1 MNRSETIASLAA
13 ALSRAQAAIQPALK
27 DKTNPAFR
35 SHYATLESVVEACRD
50 SLATNDLAV
59 LQFPCDHEAADR
71 VALRTML
78 LHKSGEFVEETVST
92 RITKCDPQG
101 VGSALTYL
109 RRYSL
114 ASIVGVTTTEDDDG
128 NAASQAQPAR
138 QTVAAPQPARPAT
151 SAPRITPT
159 MAQGETVAWTGTLA
173 YVKSEQKTSKAGR
186 EYTSTRIGWT
196 GEDGT
201 KFYGTTFSETDGAFA
216 NRAKTQG
223 LPVRLTYRVTDRGTD
238 VVTIDAAEQVSA
250 VEQMGG
256 DDVIPF

>member
-1 MNRSETIASLAA
+1 MNRSESIASLAA
-13 ALSRAQAAIQPALK
+13 ALSKAQAAIQPALK

-50 SLATNDLAV
+50 SLAKNDLAV

-128 NAASQAQPAR
+128 NAASQSQPSR
-138 QTVAAPQPARPAT
+138 QTAPAPQPERPAT
-151 SAPRITPT
+151 SAPRITPNI
-159 MAQGETVAWTGTLA
+159 APADTVAWTGTLA

-186 EYTSTRIGWT
+186 EYTATRIGWT
-196 GEDGT
+196 TDDGT
-201 KFYGTTFSETDGAFA
+201 KVYATTFSETDGAFA
-216 NRAKTQG
+216 NRAKTQS
-223 LPVRLTYRVTDRGTD
+223 LPVRITYRVTDRGTD
-238 VVTIDAAEQVSA
+238 VVTIDPAEPVSA
-250 VEQMGG
+250 VQEIGG
-256 DDVIPF
+256 EDVIPF

>member
-27 DKTNPAFR
+27 DATNPAFR

-50 SLATNDLAV
+50 SLARNDLAV

-138 QTVAAPQPARPAT
+138 VNKAAAQPAPAA
-151 SAPRITPT
+151 SADDFPITV
-159 MAQGETVAWTGTLA
+159 VAVLKHC
-173 YVKSEQKTSKAGR
+173 KSTDSVSAAGKP
-186 EYTSTRIGWT
+186 YTRTEIGWVDS
-196 GEDGT
+196 DGT
-201 KFYGTTFSETDGAFA
+201 KIKGSTFSKSVAAAAAKAHADGTET
-216 NRAKTQG
+216 
-223 LPVRLTYRVTDRGTD
+223 RVKFKRGERG
-238 VVTIDAAEQVSA
+238 IDIISVEPNESA
-250 VEQMGG
+250 VEAVGG
-256 DDVIPF
+256 ADGIPF